1 MHRTDSHDPV
11 RMSKCLSRMLRHRPD
26 LPHDEYGWFY
36 IDDVVSR
43 GSMTREQV
51 MELAHTNHRYELS
64 PEGDMIRAC
73 HGHSIEITY
82 DVEVEP
88 PEILYHGTSQK
99 GFEGILRSSM
109 ITKMSRTK
117 VHLSDDPEKAMA
129 VGSRH
134 SGGSPIL
141 LKVYAGRMYRAGMR
155 FNLSND
161 GVYLTER
168 VPLRYIEREP
178 GTSVRHSMHLG
189 ERPFDRILS
198 GRKTVELR
206 LLDDKRRMVFE
217 GDSIVFS
224 CEDRSVLMRVV
235 GLHFYPSF
243 VELYDSLPKGMLGYA
258 EDEVADPEDMLE
270 FYDPDRIEEYGV
282 VGIEV
287 EPYNQ
292 M

>member
-1 MHRTDSHDPV
+1 
-11 RMSKCLSRMLRHRPD
+11 
-26 LPHDEYGWFY
+26 
-36 IDDVVSR
+36 
-43 GSMTREQV
+43 
-51 MELAHTNHRYELS
+51 
-64 PEGDMIRAC
+64 
-73 HGHSIEITY
+73 
-82 DVEVEP
+82 
-88 PEILYHGTSQK
+88 
-99 GFEGILRSSM
+99 
-109 ITKMSRTK
+109 
-117 VHLSDDPEKAMA
+117 
-129 VGSRH
+129 
-134 SGGSPIL
+134 
-141 LKVYAGRMYRAGMR
+141 
-155 FNLSND
+155 
-161 GVYLTER
+161 
-168 VPLRYIEREP
+168 
-178 GTSVRHSMHLG
+178 MHLG

-287 EPYNQ
+287 EPYDQ